1 MATSAA
7 VTVKENL
14 GAGAATGAATAA
26 GDTLPAAAAAAATSG
41 VDRDAAGCPRRGGN
55 RAMGVRVPALH
66 RLSPIVAVNKR
77 GAEMMAHVCS
87 GRKSFDF
94 KGRTDG
100 LSAYYLAA
108 MQAVRKVANA
118 MQV

>member
-7 VTVKENL
+7 VTVKEDL

-26 GDTLPAAAAAAATSG
+26 GDTLPAAAAAAAATSG
-41 VDRDAAGCPRRGGN
+41 VDRDATGCPRRGGH

-77 GAEMMAHVCS
+77 G
-87 GRKSFDF
+87 GGDNGTR
-94 KGRTDG
+94 
-100 LSAYYLAA
+100 L
-108 MQAVRKVANA
+108 
-118 MQV
+118 

>member
-26 GDTLPAAAAAAATSG
+26 GDTLPAAAAATSG

-77 GAEMMAHVCS
+77 GAEIMAHVGS
-87 GRKSFDF
+87 RGKSFDF
-94 KGRTDG
+94 NGRTDG

-118 MQV
+118 MHV